1 MSKKPAASGSGAAT
15 TQADVP
21 TAIAA
26 SSAAHHAAPRFIPD
40 RIWIVLARKSY
51 EEPLHEVGTVEA
63 DDRELAQVYARSIYD
78 EFAWVEMK
86 VAPRDAFVTVIE
98 S

>member
-1 MSKKPAASGSGAAT
+1 MASGKPSKKPAAGSGAAT
-15 TQADVP
+15 AQS
-21 TAIAA
+21 AA
-26 SSAAHHAAPRFIPD
+26 SSPAAHAAPRFIPD

>member
-1 MSKKPAASGSGAAT
+1 MSKKPAASASSAAT
-15 TQADVP
+15 TQP
-21 TAIAA
+21 TA
-26 SSAAHHAAPRFIPD
+26 SSPAAAHTAPRFIPD

-86 VAPRDAFVTVIE
+86 VAPREAFVTVIE

>member
-1 MSKKPAASGSGAAT
+1 MSKKPATSGSNAAT
-15 TQADVP
+15 AQP
-21 TAIAA
+21 TTPAA
-26 SSAAHHAAPRFIPD
+26 SSHADHAAPRFIPD

-86 VAPRDAFVTVIE
+86 VAPREAFVTVIE

>member
-1 MSKKPAASGSGAAT
+1 MSKKASASGSAAAT
-15 TQADVP
+15 TQ
-21 TAIAA
+21 TAAA
-26 SSAAHHAAPRFIPD
+26 SSAHHAVPRFIPD

-86 VAPRDAFVTVIE
+86 VAPREAFVTVIE

>member
-1 MSKKPAASGSGAAT
+1 MSKKPAAGSGAAT
-15 TQADVP
+15 AQS
-21 TAIAA
+21 AA
-26 SSAAHHAAPRFIPD
+26 SSPTAHAAPRFIPD

-86 VAPRDAFVTVIE
+86 VAPREAFVTVIE

>member
-1 MSKKPAASGSGAAT
+1 MNKKPAVSGASAAT
-15 TQADVP
+15 AQSNAP
-21 TAIAA
+21 AA
-26 SSAAHHAAPRFIPD
+26 SSPTAHAAPRFIPD

-86 VAPRDAFVTVIE
+86 VAPREAFVTVIE